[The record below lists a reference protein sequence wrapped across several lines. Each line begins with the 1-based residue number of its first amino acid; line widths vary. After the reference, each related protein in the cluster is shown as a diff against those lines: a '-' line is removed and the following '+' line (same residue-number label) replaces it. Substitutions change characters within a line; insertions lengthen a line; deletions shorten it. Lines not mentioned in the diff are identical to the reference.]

1 MAEHL
6 VVRLR
11 WLILALVVGM
21 SAWLIP
27 GVSDIREDND
37 VLAFLPPDHP
47 DVVTFHE
54 VAERFGMLE
63 LGLVGLA
70 AEDGSDLLT
79 LEHVDE
85 VRTLAKKIG
94 QVDGVRVVLSFAD
107 LPNPVLH
114 EDGLEVGPLVPEDL
128 RDPEAIKK
136 RVLASTDAVGNLIS
150 TDGKAAALLVF
161 LVHESRENATDLR
174 RQRLQSIRSVVDDN
188 WAGVSHLGGA
198 PFIEEAAAQASRT
211 DIERL
216 SPIVI
221 GVLVVVSAL
230 LLGSLTA
237 AGLNLLITG
246 LGVALVMGAHGRF
259 DEPLTIVSSSIP
271 VMMVALGGAF
281 GVHILAGFQRQTGAT
296 SRERAS
302 KTLRELWSPVQLS
315 GITTAVA
322 FFALLVMPQ
331 VPMQRFGIV
340 AGLGVLVLLLLALFA
355 MPAILAILPGKLIT
369 PRPER
374 PMPFR
379 FRPPNWAL
387 ALMAL
392 AGIGL
397 ATTLRADPDTANVF
411 VESSEPSQSNAF
423 FNDQF
428 GGSTFLQITIE
439 GDLREHTVLRE
450 IQLLAEQVKAVDGV
464 VDVRSL
470 MDPVAVLNAAMGG
483 RKGVPETPE
492 RAGQVLAYLIGHP
505 AMAQLMTEEADGALI
520 HIKLAPISGDRQVEV
535 TAKVRELLERYAQGN
550 DKITAAKVT
559 HESVRA
565 VQVAEVAARLG
576 RLTGNQID
584 PAGLT
589 GTTVKPTPE
598 LEAALAKIRDKALN
612 SEDSPVDP
620 PPLAEIESIAPASLI
635 EPRGEEL
642 KALLRAKL
650 PTLVASDAEGV
661 GFVAKYL
668 GPWVDEELVAHRVG
682 QRCAA
687 LGLGADTQENKG
699 DEPSA
704 CAAYQ
709 PVLSGLDDL
718 EWGLVVPPA
727 GEIEGARSIEF
738 RPRLTGQ
745 PVIGKAFADSVT
757 SSLLFSTLVS
767 IGGLAAMLLFARK
780 LITLV
785 PAMWTLCMT
794 AGLIGLLGHSI
805 SVGTSMVSCIAL
817 GAGVDFAI
825 HLGFRARSLADAGVP
840 DYGAR
845 AVHEIGAVI
854 IISALQ
860 LALAF
865 FVLLASEMTPLRHFG
880 VGLAIGLLGAALGAC
895 WLVPRLFAK
904 K

>member
-54 VAERFGMLE
+54 VANRFGMLE
-63 LGLVGLA
+63 LGLIGLA
-70 AEDGSDLLT
+70 AEDGGDLLS
-79 LEHVDE
+79 LERVDE

-107 LPNPVLH
+107 LPNPVLQ
-114 EDGLEVGPLVPEDL
+114 EDGVEVAPLVPEGM
-128 RDPEAIKK
+128 RDSEAIKK

-150 TDGKAAALLVF
+150 RDGRAAALLVF
-161 LVHESRENATDLR
+161 LIHESREDATDLR
-174 RQRLQSIRSVVDDN
+174 RQRLQSIREVVDDN
-188 WAGVSHLGGA
+188 WSGVSHLGGA

-259 DEPLTIVSSSIP
+259 GEPLTIVSSSIP

-302 KTLRELWSPVQLS
+302 KTLRELWNPVRLS

-340 AGLGVLVLLLLALFA
+340 AGLGVLVLLVLALLA
-355 MPAILAILPGKLIT
+355 MPAILAILPPKLIT

-379 FRPPNWAL
+379 MRPPNWVL
-387 ALMAL
+387 AVVAV
-392 AGIGL
+392 AGIGA
-397 ATTLRADPDTANVF
+397 ATMLRADPDTANVF
-411 VESSEPSQSNAF
+411 VESSEPSQSNKF
-423 FNDQF
+423 FNHHF

-439 GDLREHTVLRE
+439 GNLRENAVLRE
-450 IQLLAEQVKAVDGV
+450 IQILQEQVKAIDGV
-464 VDVRSL
+464 VDVRSV

-520 HIKLAPISGDRQVEV
+520 HIKLAPISGERQVEV
-535 TAKVRELLERYAQGN
+535 TTEVRQLLARYAQSN
-550 DKITAAKVT
+550 DEITVARVS
-559 HESVRA
+559 EPSVRE

-576 RLTGNQID
+576 RLTGNAVE

-589 GTTVKPTPE
+589 DTTVKPTPE
-598 LEAALAKIRDKALN
+598 LEAALAKIRDKALD

-620 PPLAEIESIAPASLI
+620 PPRAEIESIAPASLI
-635 EPRGEEL
+635 KPRGEEL
-642 KALLRAKL
+642 KALLRGKL
-650 PTLVASDAEGV
+650 PTLVAGDPEGV
-661 GFVAKYL
+661 GYVAKYL
-668 GPWVDEELVAHRVG
+668 GPWVDEELIAHRVN

-687 LGLGADTQENKG
+687 LGLDAATTDS
-699 DEPSA
+699 DEPSPCEA
-704 CAAYQ
+704 MQ
-709 PVLSGLDDL
+709 PVLAELDDK
-718 EWGLVVPPA
+718 EWGLVDPQ
-727 GEIEGARSIEF
+727 GELSDARTIEF

-767 IGGLAAMLLFARK
+767 IGGLGLMLAFARQ

-785 PAMWTLCMT
+785 PAMWTLCVT

-825 HLGFRARSLADAGVP
+825 HLGFRAQTLKKQGVENF
-840 DYGAR
+840 GAQ

-904 K
+904 R

>member
-1 MAEHL
+1 MADHL

-11 WLILALVVGM
+11 WLILVCVLGL

-27 GVSDIREDND
+27 GVNDIREDND

-47 DVVTFHE
+47 DVITFHE
-54 VAERFGMLE
+54 VANRFGMLE
-63 LGLVGLA
+63 LGLIGLA
-70 AEDGSDLLT
+70 AEDGSDLLS
-79 LEHVDE
+79 LERVDE
-85 VRTLAKKIG
+85 VRTLAKRVG
-94 QVDGVRVVLSFAD
+94 EVDGVRVVLSFAD
-107 LPNPVLH
+107 LPNPVLK
-114 EDGLEVGPLVPEDL
+114 EDGLEVAPLVPEDL
-128 RDPEAIKK
+128 RDVDVIKK
-136 RVLASTDAVGNLIS
+136 QVLASTDAVGNLIS

-161 LVHESRENATDLR
+161 LVHESRENATDVR
-174 RQRLQSIRSVVDDN
+174 RQRLQSIRDAVDAN
-188 WAGVSHLGGA
+188 WSGVSHLGGA

-281 GVHILAGFQRQTGAT
+281 GVHILAGFQRQTGAN
-296 SRERAS
+296 SRERAT
-302 KTLRELWSPVQLS
+302 KTLRELWSPVRLS
-315 GITTAVA
+315 GVTTAVA

-340 AGLGVLVLLLLALFA
+340 AGLGVLVLLVLALLA
-355 MPAILAILPGKLIT
+355 MPAILACLPSKLIK

-379 FRPPNWAL
+379 YRPPNWVL
-387 ALMAL
+387 GVMAV

-397 ATTLRADPDTANVF
+397 ATMLRADPDTSNVF
-411 VESSEPSQSNAF
+411 VESSEPSQSNQF
-423 FNDQF
+423 FNEHF

-439 GDLREHTVLRE
+439 GNLRENAVLRE
-450 IQLLAEQVKAVDGV
+450 IQILQEQVKAIDGV

-520 HIKLAPISGDRQVEV
+520 HIKLAPISGEQQVEV
-535 TAKVRELLERYAQGN
+535 TQKVRDLLARYNGSNDKLTVAKVANAPVRE
-550 DKITAAKVT
+550 
-559 HESVRA
+559 

-576 RLTGNQID
+576 RLTGNPVD
-584 PAGLT
+584 PQALT
-589 GTTVKPTPE
+589 DTSVKPTPE
-598 LEAALAKIRDKALN
+598 LEAALARIRDKALD

-620 PPLAEIESIAPASLI
+620 PPRAEIESIAPASLI
-635 EPRGEEL
+635 KPRGEEL
-642 KALLRAKL
+642 KALLRSKL
-650 PTLVASDAEGV
+650 PTLVAADPEGV
-661 GFVAKYL
+661 GYVAKYL

-687 LGLGADTQENKG
+687 LGLSADTKKSE
-699 DEPSA
+699 DAEPSQCDA
-704 CAAYQ
+704 MQ
-709 PVLSGLDDL
+709 PVLAELDDK
-718 EWGLVVPPA
+718 EWGLVAPKA
-727 GEIEGARSIEF
+727 ELSDARVIEF

-767 IGGLAAMLLFARK
+767 IGGLGIMLVFARQ

-785 PAMWTLCMT
+785 PAMWTLCVT
-794 AGLIGLLGHSI
+794 AGLISLLGHSI

-825 HLGFRARSLADAGVP
+825 HLGFRAQTLKEQGVADFG
-840 DYGAR
+840 GQ

-904 K
+904 R